1 MVKADIICKIKKV
14 AENMEN
20 QQDIKVSHEIKVG
33 KINSLAVTRIIEFGL
48 VLRNHNGDEEVLLP
62 NAYVTE
68 DMKELGEVIEVFI
81 YTDSEDRRV
90 ATTESPL
97 AMEGELGYF
106 EVVDFKSYGAFVDWG
121 LPKDL
126 FVPLSQQ
133 KAYFQIGQKYILR
146 VALDEQTGRL
156 YGSQKIGKW
165 LEESVGLTPSQKVEA
180 LVIAKTPMGYK
191 IVINNRFE
199 AMLYENEIFESIN
212 IGDRKTVYIKEIRKD
227 GKVDCSL
234 QPLGKQAKISAGE
247 KKILEVLKNLSGRV
261 SVTTKS
267 PPEEIEKY
275 FGMSKK
281 TFKAT
286 VNPMLKD
293 RKLEIKDKELKV
305 VN

>member
-1 MVKADIICKIKKV
+1 
-14 AENMEN
+14 MEN
-20 QQDIKVSHEIKVG
+20 SEQGISHQISVG
-33 KINSLAVTRIIEFGL
+33 KTNKLAVTRIIEFGL

-68 DMKELGEVIEVFI
+68 EMKELGQGIEVFV

-90 ATTESPL
+90 ATTLRPK

-133 KAYFQIGQKYILR
+133 KTYFQIGKKYILR
-146 VALDEQTGRL
+146 VALDEETGRL
-156 YGSQKIGKW
+156 YGSQKIGRW

-180 LVIAKTPMGYK
+180 LVIAKTPLGYK
-191 IVINNRFE
+191 IVIENRFE
-199 AMLYENEIFESIN
+199 AMLYSNEIFEPLE
-212 IGDRKTVYIKEIRKD
+212 IGERKVAYIKAIRPD

-234 QPLGKQAKISAGE
+234 QPLGKQAKVSAGE
-247 KKILEVLKNLSGRV
+247 KKVLEVLEKMGG
-261 SVTTKS
+261 SVPLTTKS
-267 PPEEIEKY
+267 SPEEIEKQ

-281 TFKAT
+281 MFKAA
-286 VNPMLKD
+286 VNPMLED
-293 RKLEIKDKELKV
+293 GRVEIRNEKLEIR
-305 VN
+305 N

>member
-1 MVKADIICKIKKV
+1 MMKDRVDTKI
-14 AENMEN
+14 
-20 QQDIKVSHEIKVG
+20 SHEIKVG
-33 KINSLAVTRIIEFGL
+33 KINSFAVTRIIEFGL

-68 DMKELGEVIEVFI
+68 EMKELGQVIEVFV

-90 ATTESPL
+90 ATTLRPL

-133 KAYFQIGQKYILR
+133 KTYFQIGKKYILR
-146 VALDEQTGRL
+146 VALDEETGRL
-156 YGSQKIGKW
+156 YGSQKIGRW
-165 LEESVGLTPSQKVEA
+165 LEDSVGLTPSQKVEA
-180 LVIAKTPMGYK
+180 LVIAQTPLGYK
-191 IVINNRFE
+191 IVIENRFE
-199 AMLYENEIFESIN
+199 AMLYSNEIFEPLEV
-212 IGDRKTVYIKEIRKD
+212 GDRKTVYIKAIRSD

-247 KKILEVLKNLSGRV
+247 KKVLEILQERGG
-261 SVTTKS
+261 SVAITTKS
-267 PPEEIEKY
+267 SAEEIEAV

-281 TFKAT
+281 MFKAT
-286 VNPMLKD
+286 VNPMLVD
-293 RKLEIKDKELKV
+293 GRLRVEEGV
-305 VN
+305 VSSEQLATSSE

>member
-1 MVKADIICKIKKV
+1 MGYS
-14 AENMEN
+14 MEN
-20 QQDIKVSHEIKVG
+20 IKGSHISHSIEMG
-33 KINSLAVTRIIEFGL
+33 KINMLAVTRIIEFGL

-68 DMKELGEVIEVFI
+68 EMKELGQAIEVFV

-90 ATTESPL
+90 ATTERPL

-133 KAYFQIGQKYILR
+133 KAYFQIGKKVILR
-146 VALDEQTGRL
+146 VALDEETGRL
-156 YGSQKIGKW
+156 YGSQKIGRW

-180 LVIAKTPMGYK
+180 LVIAQTPMGYK
-191 IVINNRFE
+191 IVIDNRFE
-199 AMLYENEIFESIN
+199 AMLYSNEIFEPIT
-212 IGDRKTVYIKEIRKD
+212 IGERKTVYIKAIRPD

-234 QPLGKQAKISAGE
+234 QPIGKQAQVSAGE
-247 KKILEVLKNLSGRV
+247 KRILEILKEKGGAV
-261 SVTTKS
+261 PVTTKS
-267 PPEEIEKY
+267 SPEEIEKM

-281 TFKAT
+281 MFKAT
-286 VNPMLKD
+286 VNPMLVEG
-293 RKLEIKDKELKV
+293 RLKV
-305 VN
+305 EGGELVVSS